1 MLLYH
6 SFTSPYARKVRVV
19 LLEKGI
25 RFDAIDV
32 ATTESPL
39 SDINPLGKVPTLV
52 LDNGTV
58 LFDSAVIT
66 ETLEALFPMPTLI
79 PQGPLER
86 AIVRRWEAL
95 ADGLCDVVI
104 PVILDARRDVSQQN
118 PTYSDKLLAKV
129 RAVLSYF
136 DSHVSGRHFIV
147 GESFSLADIAVVTA
161 LGYLALRKPELLEG
175 HEGLSA
181 YVARQLA
188 RPSLSTTVPP
198 NLPVRG

>member
-52 LDNGTV
+52 LDDGTV

-66 ETLEALFPMPTLI
+66 ETLEALFPMPALI
-79 PQGPLER
+79 PQGSLER

-118 PTYSDKLLAKV
+118 PTYADKLLGKV

-136 DSHVSGRHFIV
+136 DGRLSGRHFVV
-147 GESFSLADIAVVTA
+147 GESFSLADISVVTA

-175 HEGLSA
+175 YEGLSA
-181 YVARQLA
+181 YVARQIM
-188 RPSLSTTVPP
+188 RTSLSTTIPP